1 MTGEAGAAAAAV
13 DAPAPGIGVGRIV
26 LASLIGTAI
35 EFYDFYIYGI
45 AAALVIGQTFFP
57 QSAPQTQALNAFLT
71 FGVAFLARPV
81 GAFLFG
87 HFGDRVGR
95 KATLVATML
104 VMGLS
109 TTLIGVLPGYATV
122 GALAPWLLCLLRF
135 GQGVGLGGEWGGAA
149 LLATEN
155 APHGRRAWFGMFP
168 QLGPPIGF
176 LMANGLFLLLI
187 LGLGE
192 QSFVAWAW
200 RVPFLLSA
208 ALVAIGLYVRVT
220 VAETPAF
227 RALVEK
233 RQRAQVPLVEA
244 IRGHWRPLIQGSLA
258 IVVCYALF
266 YVSTVFALGY
276 GVTALHIARTDFLA
290 MLCVAA
296 LFMAA
301 ATPLS
306 AALADRFGRR
316 PVLLAAAIV
325 AAAVGLA
332 MPTLL
337 DAGTIGA
344 LAFLSL
350 ALGAMGLTFAPLG
363 ALLPELFPARVR
375 YTGASSAYNLG
386 GILGA
391 SLAPTV
397 AQLLLARGGIAWVGY
412 YIVAAAAVSFASL
425 LSVKETR
432 DAAET

>member
-1 MTGEAGAAAAAV
+1 MTGQTGAAAVAAPTQGV
-13 DAPAPGIGVGRIV
+13 GVGRIV

-35 EFYDFYIYGI
+35 EFYDFYIYGT

-57 QSAPQTQALNAFLT
+57 QSAPQAQALNAFLT
-71 FGVAFLARPV
+71 FGIAFLARPI

-87 HFGDRVGR
+87 HFGDRIGR
-95 KATLVATML
+95 KATLVATMV

-109 TTLIGVLPGYATV
+109 TTLIGVLPGYSTA

-208 ALVAIGLYVRVT
+208 VLVAIGLYVRVT

-227 RALVEK
+227 RALLEK
-233 RQRAQVPLVEA
+233 RQRAEVPLVEA
-244 IRGHWRPLIQGSLA
+244 IRDHWRPLIQGSLA

-276 GVTALHIARTDFLA
+276 GVTTLHIARTDFLA

-306 AALADRFGRR
+306 AALADHFGRR
-316 PVLLAAAIV
+316 PVLLAASIV

-337 DAGTIGA
+337 GGGTSGV

-350 ALGAMGLTFAPLG
+350 ALAAMGLTFAPLG
-363 ALLPELFPARVR
+363 ALLPELFPTRVR

-391 SLAPTV
+391 SLAPAI
-397 AQLLLARGGIAWVGY
+397 AQLLLTRGGVAWVGC

-425 LSVKETR
+425 LSVGETR
-432 DAAET
+432 DAPQT